1 MNREIRKTKKFILR
15 LTGFEKIESEVENI
29 AAFSKRVKVKISN
42 SQILEWL
49 TFRIWKLMNA
59 QM

>member
-1 MNREIRKTKKFILR
+1 MLLEMNREIRKTKKFILR

-49 TFRIWKLMNA
+49 TFRI
-59 QM
+59 